1 MREDM
6 TSIVFV
12 AHDPSAKNHTHPL
25 YHHALQQNYEKTS
38 FVDLSTLTLASYS
51 KESMSLIDK
60 NTILVTG
67 CSTNS
72 WEFHIIEK
80 AKQLG
85 AITIMIAELGFCS
98 HEAIRF
104 QGLTFETAPHL
115 ILTTNIMASK
125 MFQERLDQ
133 LGVATSDTLVEV
145 GGSVHMEALVAA
157 RALATPLLSRE
168 VYTPC
173 VCQYEG
179 TLVDGTVFDSTYD
192 RGNSATFAPNQVIPA
207 WKEALQLMRAGDKW
221 KLFVPS
227 ELGYGN
233 RGAGKLIK
241 PNAALIFDL
250 DVVEIKH
257 GTTQHWYSTLPLIG
271 PMTAPIFENGSFTYG
286 HIVLFV
292 GLMYYMT
299 SKKDA
304 TGGRKV
310 AARHILVKEL
320 ALATSLKEQLLSNA
334 TTFEKVASE
343 HSICPSKKQGGFLG
357 EFSAGQMVPQFDQ
370 VVWSAKIGEM
380 AGPVQ
385 TQFGYHL
392 IEVTRRDPPVVLAPS
407 DKVLEV
413 EYKPGKFNN
422 QSDGIKS
429 ESTKKKE

>member
-1 MREDM
+1 M
-6 TSIVFV
+6 TIVAIFLL
-12 AHDPSAKNHTHPL
+12 SLLMT
-25 YHHALQQNYEKTS
+25 
-38 FVDLSTLTLASYS
+38 LSTTATTPAEDLLFLHEMAENPDVVTLPSGLMYEILRTGPDPKS
-51 KESMSLIDK
+51 
-60 NTILVTG
+60 NTPG
-67 CSTNS
+67 
-72 WEFHIIEK
+72 
-80 AKQLG
+80 
-85 AITIMIAELGFCS
+85 
-98 HEAIRF
+98 
-104 QGLTFETAPHL
+104 
-115 ILTTNIMASK
+115 
-125 MFQERLDQ
+125 
-133 LGVATSDTLVEV
+133 
-145 GGSVHMEALVAA
+145 
-157 RALATPLLSRE
+157 

-257 GTTQHWYSTLPLIG
+257 GATQHWYSTLPLIG